1 MSTFNSFVVFEITRK
16 FSDGATKSEFT
27 KKITMCSISETERTA
42 CDDLRPFLFPS
53 YVIQI
58 WFMVTP
64 MRMMMWWYCFKVGQ
78 SGTKRDT
85 NAAKGVSF
93 QHNLPTVRQNFK
105 KISRWSQTNLI
116 CFLRSHP
123 FSEERNV
130 RLLWWRRRGA
140 IFSHLRWFYLHPK
153 NISLSLLPWLWPRT
167 KENLCNIL
175 WLLKTSIVWFDRK
188 YKMALFFCCQIF
200 PNHG

>member
-1 MSTFNSFVVFEITRK
+1 MVPQNLNSPK
-16 FSDGATKSEFT
+16 KSPCPAFLRQSGLLVM
-27 KKITMCSISETERTA
+27 IYAPFYFQAMWSRFDLWWHRCVWW
-42 CDDLRPFLFPS
+42 CDDIVS
-53 YVIQI
+53 K
-58 WFMVTP
+58 WD
-64 MRMMMWWYCFKVGQ
+64 KVGP
-78 SGTKRDT
+78 SGTPTLQKAFLSST
-85 NAAKGVSF
+85 
-93 QHNLPTVRQNFK
+93 TVRQNFK

-140 IFSHLRWFYLHPK
+140 IFSHLRWFYLLPK